1 MTPEQA
7 QGLRIARALVANG
20 IPLGDALA
28 NPALRPEV
36 RDFVRG
42 IFDLEQTRRLR
53 PVATI
58 SADPSRGQWLD
69 TIDRSS
75 WYYWPTLRDLLIAK
89 EWNTADLDD
98 ETDRVL
104 RQVAHPAVAEF
115 DIRGLVLGY
124 VQSGKTANFTALIA
138 KAVDVGY
145 RLVIVLSGTDNGL
158 RRQTQIRLNRELVG
172 YIDNRAG
179 AVPLPPPGKQWH
191 QFTREEASGDFDA
204 GRANYASLQ
213 GSEPVLIV
221 MKKNGP
227 RLRRLH
233 AWLDEAPAA
242 VRRQLPVL
250 VIDDEADQASPDSR
264 GDRVTQAPDPD
275 DVIEDPSIIN
285 GLIRQLLRRF
295 ARCSYAAYTATPFAN
310 ILIPHDNQFHPEFGS
325 DLYPKDFVI
334 ALPKREGY
342 FGAEELYGRFDLAT
356 GAEQSGLNVIRTVED
371 ADLVALDQG
380 TFPPGLDIALENFIL
395 AGSGRRQ
402 RGQGAEPAT
411 MLIHTS
417 SRREDHKRLTV
428 QVRDRLREIR
438 DEWRY
443 QRAHVEPRLR
453 LRWETEFRPVTH
465 VVAPAADVRFDKVVE
480 HIGPFLEAVREVREV
495 NSRKGDMLDYAS
507 EPSLKV
513 IAVGGNRLSRGLT
526 LEGLLVSYFVRR
538 TVMYDTLMQMGRWFG
553 YRAGW
558 ADLTRIHTTSELRSW
573 FHDLATV
580 EYQLREDIAVYE
592 RQGIKPVELGMRIL
606 SHPSMLVTSPLK
618 QRHSSTI
625 NVAQTYAAKVVQ
637 SFRFPFNR
645 PSDLGE
651 QADANLKLTRE
662 FLGNAGRPEWTDEGP
677 HWSGKKMVAGSLVL
691 DFLKR
696 FRIDETARSVSLPLL
711 CAYLERQ
718 IDQDE
723 LIKWTICVK
732 GRQRLDKKLGEA
744 RWNVAGG
751 RIAQI
756 SRTRLKSDPTS
767 LGVVTEPGDEEAG
780 LPEELLE
787 KAREIA
793 AEKDLARNPAARL
806 VRPSAEGLLLL
817 YPIGR
822 ESGHDLAADSQSR
835 RRLFDDPN
843 DATAR
848 DLIAFALSFP
858 ASPRAPTIFGQGTLD
873 FVTGTV
879 EWRPV
884 E

>member
-1 MTPEQA
+1 MTSEQA

-20 IPLGDALA
+20 IPLADALA
-28 NPALRPEV
+28 NPALRADV

-42 IFDLEQTRRLR
+42 IFELEQTRRLR
-53 PVATI
+53 PVSTI
-58 SADPSRGQWLD
+58 SADPTRGRWLD
-69 TIDRSS
+69 TVDRGS
-75 WYYWPTLRDLLIAK
+75 WYYWPTLRDYLISK
-89 EWNTADLDD
+89 QWNTADLDD

-104 RQVAHPAVAEF
+104 RQVANPSLPQF

-172 YIDNRAG
+172 YVDNRPG

-191 QFTREEASGDFDA
+191 QFTSEDAGGDFDA

-233 AWLDEAPAA
+233 AWLDEAPST
-242 VRRQLPVL
+242 VMQQLPVL
-250 VIDDEADQASPDSR
+250 VVDDEADQASPDSK

-295 ARCSYAAYTATPFAN
+295 SRCSYAAYTATPFAN
-310 ILIPHDNQFHPEFGS
+310 ILIPHDNQFHPEFGN

-334 ALPKREGY
+334 ALPKRDGY

-356 GAEQSGLNVIRTVED
+356 GSERSGLDVIRSVGDED
-371 ADLVALDQG
+371 LLALDQG
-380 TFPPGLDIALENFIL
+380 AFPPSLQIALENFVL
-395 AGSGRRQ
+395 AGAGRRQ

-417 SRREDHKRLTV
+417 SRRDDHMRLTT
-428 QVRDRLREIR
+428 QVRDRLRDLR

-453 LRWETEFRPVTH
+453 ARWDTEFRPITH
-465 VVAPAADVRFDKVVE
+465 AVAPSLDVSFDDLIE
-480 HIGPFLEAVREVREV
+480 HVGPFLEAAREVREV

-507 EPSLKV
+507 EPALKV

-553 YRAGW
+553 YRGGW
-558 ADLTRIHTTSELRSW
+558 ADLTRIYTTPELRSW

-606 SHPSMLVTSPLK
+606 SHPAMLVTSPLK

-637 SFRFPFNR
+637 SFKFPFAR
-645 PSDLGE
+645 PADLAD
-651 QADANLKLTRE
+651 QADANLALTRE
-662 FLGNAGRPEWTDEGP
+662 FLGGLGAPDWREDGPIWTGTKAA
-677 HWSGKKMVAGSLVL
+677 SGELVV

-718 IDQDE
+718 IEQEE
-723 LIKWTICVK
+723 LVHWTIAVK
-732 GRQRLDKKLGEA
+732 GRKRLDATLGEA
-744 RWNVAGG
+744 VWSVAGG
-751 RIAQI
+751 QIAQI
-756 SRTRLKSDPTS
+756 GRTRLKSDPAS
-767 LGVVTEPGDEEAG
+767 LGVVTEPGDEESG
-780 LPEELLE
+780 LSEELLE
-787 KAREIA
+787 RAHA
-793 AEKDLARNPAARL
+793 LAQEKELGQNPAARL
-806 VRPSAEGLLLL
+806 VRPATDGLLLL
-817 YPIGR
+817 YPISR
-822 ESGHDLAADSQSR
+822 QSGHDLPADSQSR
-835 RRLFDDPN
+835 QRLFDPSDQH
-843 DATAR
+843 AR

-858 ASPRAPTIFGQGTLD
+858 PSSRAPTIFGQGALD
-873 FVTGTV
+873 YVTGTV

>member
-1 MTPEQA
+1 MTPEQS

-20 IPLGDALA
+20 IPLNDALA
-28 NPALRPEV
+28 NPALHPDV
-36 RDFVRG
+36 RDFVRN
-42 IFDLEQTRRLR
+42 IFELEQTRRLR
-53 PVATI
+53 PVSTI
-58 SADPSRGQWLD
+58 SADPTRGGWLD
-69 TIDRSS
+69 TVDRGS
-75 WYYWPTLRDLLIAK
+75 WYYWPTLRDYLISK

-98 ETDRVL
+98 QTDRVL
-104 RQVAHPAVAEF
+104 RQVARPSLPEF

-172 YIDNRAG
+172 YVDNRPG

-191 QFTREEASGDFDA
+191 QFTSEDAGGDFDA

-233 AWLDEAPAA
+233 AWLDEAPST
-242 VRRQLPVL
+242 VMQQLPVL
-250 VIDDEADQASPDSR
+250 VVDDEADQASPDSK

-285 GLIRQLLRRF
+285 GLIRKLLGRF
-295 ARCSYAAYTATPFAN
+295 SRCSYAAYTATPFAN
-310 ILIPHDNQFHPEFGS
+310 ILIPHDNQFHPEFGN

-334 ALPKREGY
+334 ALPKRDGY

-356 GAEQSGLNVIRTVED
+356 GAERTGLDVIRPVADED
-371 ADLVALDQG
+371 LLALDQG
-380 TFPPGLDIALENFIL
+380 AFPPGLQIALENFVL
-395 AGSGRRQ
+395 AGAGRRQ
-402 RGQGAEPAT
+402 RGNGAEPAT

-417 SRREDHKRLTV
+417 SRRDDHMRLTT
-428 QVRDRLREIR
+428 QVRDRLRDLR

-443 QRAHVEPRLR
+443 QRGHVEPRLR
-453 LRWETEFRPVTH
+453 ARWDAEFRPVTH
-465 VVAPAADVRFDKVVE
+465 AVAPALDVPFDSIAE
-480 HIGPFLEAVREVREV
+480 HVGPFLEAVREVREV

-507 EPSLKV
+507 EPALKV

-553 YRAGW
+553 YRGGW
-558 ADLTRIHTTSELRSW
+558 ADLTRIHTTTELRSW

-606 SHPSMLVTSPLK
+606 SHPAMLVTSPLK

-637 SFRFPFNR
+637 SFKFPFAR
-645 PSDLGE
+645 PADLAE
-651 QADANLKLTRE
+651 QADANLALTRE
-662 FLGNAGRPEWTDEGP
+662 FLTG
-677 HWSGKKMVAGSLVL
+677 AGSPDWKDDGPVWAGTKAVSGELVL

-696 FRIDETARSVSLPLL
+696 YRIDESARSVSLPLL

-718 IDQDE
+718 IEQDE
-723 LIKWTICVK
+723 LVRWTIAVK
-732 GRQRLDKKLGEA
+732 GRKRLDTTLGEA
-744 RWNVAGG
+744 QWNVAGG

-756 SRTRLKSDPTS
+756 ARTRLKSDPAS

-780 LPEELLE
+780 LSEELLE
-787 KAREIA
+787 RARA
-793 AEKDLARNPAARL
+793 LAQEEELGQNPAARL
-806 VRPSAEGLLLL
+806 VRPATEGLLLL
-817 YPIGR
+817 YPISR
-822 ESGHDLAADSQSR
+822 QSGHDLPADSQSR
-835 RRLFDDPN
+835 RRLFDNPDDQN
-843 DATAR
+843 AR

-858 ASPRAPTIFGQGTLD
+858 PSSREPTIFGQGALD
-873 FVTGTV
+873 YVTGTV